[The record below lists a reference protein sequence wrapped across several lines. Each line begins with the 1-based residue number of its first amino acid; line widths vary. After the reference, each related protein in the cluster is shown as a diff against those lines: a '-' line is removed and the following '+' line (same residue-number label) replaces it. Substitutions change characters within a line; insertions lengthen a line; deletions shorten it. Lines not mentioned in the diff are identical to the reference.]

1 MQLQRYINLC
11 YAISAILFAVVFS
24 KAIASLADV
33 LTITSAKVPLPVIG
47 VAWPVI
53 AGSVLGLALTG
64 YLWVNPKVRTWSR
77 EVADEL
83 SKVTWPGWEE
93 TKENTMVVVVF
104 SIIISGILATF
115 DFFWK
120 WLTDLILL

>member
-1 MQLQRYINLC
+1 MVGTL
-11 YAISAILFAVVFS
+11 V
-24 KAIASLADV
+24 
-33 LTITSAKVPLPVIG
+33 G
-47 VAWPVI
+47 V
-53 AGSVLGLALTG
+53 GLTG
-64 YLWVNPKVRTWSR
+64 YLWYDRRVRTWSQ

-93 TKENTMVVVVF
+93 TKQNTMIVIVF